1 MKAASV
7 NTENFA
13 STVLQSSVPVLV
25 DFWATW
31 CAPCRQIGPVID
43 ELAEE
48 TEGKAL
54 VVKVNV
60 EDDSDIA
67 AQFGVER
74 IPTLLIFRG
83 GKVVQTF
90 EGVQSKSKLSAALL
104 G

>member
-31 CAPCRQIGPVID
+31 CGPCRQIGPVID
-43 ELAEE
+43 EIAGE

-54 VVKVNV
+54 VVKVNID
-60 EDDSDIA
+60 EDPELA
-67 AQFGVER
+67 AQFGVEA
-74 IPTLLIFRG
+74 IPTLLVFRE
-83 GKVVQTF
+83 GKVAQAF
-90 EGVQSKSKLSAALL
+90 QGVQSKSKLSAALL